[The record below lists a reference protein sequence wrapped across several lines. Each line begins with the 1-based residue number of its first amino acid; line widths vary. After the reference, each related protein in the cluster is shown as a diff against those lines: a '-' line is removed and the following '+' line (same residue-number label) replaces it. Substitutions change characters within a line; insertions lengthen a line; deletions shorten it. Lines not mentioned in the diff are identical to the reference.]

1 MLWIQLSIRKFYR
14 KEKKCKI
21 LLNFPLYIA
30 KRYLVSKSSN
40 NAINIIT
47 IIASL
52 GTIVA
57 TAALFVVLSGF
68 SGLKNF
74 SLAFFKAADPDIKI
88 TASFGKTFIYTD
100 SLTRSL
106 KNDKSIVHF
115 SKILEERAFFNYRNK
130 EHIAYIKGVDNKYL
144 HVIRIDTALLA
155 GEWLSPDFPYGV
167 VVGNGIA
174 SKLSLGIDY
183 LDPLTIYVPKP
194 GDTYNLE
201 NPSDLVHSIETRSTG
216 IFSFIDDIDGKYV
229 YAYLPVVQELL
240 QYPLERISGIS
251 IKLAKGVKASNFAQ
265 KLQIK
270 IGPQYKVQ
278 TRAQLNA
285 VFYKMLNTENLVL
298 YFIFT
303 LVLIIALFNIIGAII
318 MMILDKRSNLKTLL
332 NLGMSIKEL
341 KKVFVYQGFLLSI
354 FGLIVGLAL
363 GLLLVFLQ
371 DQFHLF
377 MINDFLAYPV
387 AFTYKNVLLVI
398 ITMVILG
405 YLAARIASSRIGRK
419 MLE

>member
-1 MLWIQLSIRKFYR
+1 
-14 KEKKCKI
+14 
-21 LLNFPLYIA
+21 
-30 KRYLVSKSSN
+30 
-40 NAINIIT
+40 
-47 IIASL
+47 
-52 GTIVA
+52 
-57 TAALFVVLSGF
+57 
-68 SGLKNF
+68 
-74 SLAFFKAADPDIKI
+74 
-88 TASFGKTFIYTD
+88 
-100 SLTRSL
+100 
-106 KNDKSIVHF
+106 
-115 SKILEERAFFNYRNK
+115 
-130 EHIAYIKGVDNKYL
+130 
-144 HVIRIDTALLA
+144 
-155 GEWLSPDFPYGV
+155 
-167 VVGNGIA
+167 
-174 SKLSLGIDY
+174 LSLGIDY

-229 YAYLPVVQELL
+229 YAYLPIVQELL

-270 IGPQYKVQ
+270 IGSQYKVQ

>member
-1 MLWIQLSIRKFYR
+1 M
-14 KEKKCKI
+14 
-21 LLNFPLYIA
+21 NFSFYIA

-47 IIASL
+47 IIASI

-68 SGLKNF
+68 SGLKDF
-74 SLAFFKAADPDIKI
+74 SLSFFKAADPDIKI
-88 TASFGKTFIYTD
+88 SASSGKTFIYTD
-100 SLTRSL
+100 SLANLL
-106 KNDKSIVHF
+106 KDDKSIAHF

-130 EHIAYIKGVDNKYL
+130 EHIAYIKGVDNEYL
-144 HVIRIDTALLA
+144 NVIRIDTALLA
-155 GEWLSPDFPYGV
+155 GKWLTPDFPYGV

-174 SKLSLGIDY
+174 NKLSLGIDY

-216 IFSFIDDIDGKYV
+216 VFSFIDDIDSKYV

-240 QYPLERISGIS
+240 QYPLDKISGIS
-251 IKLAKGVKASNFAQ
+251 MQLTEGVNASDFAE
-265 KLQIK
+265 KLQAK
-270 IGPQYKVQ
+270 IGDSYKVQ

-318 MMILDKRSNLKTLL
+318 MMILDKKSNLKTLL
-332 NLGMSIKEL
+332 NLGTDIKDL
-341 KKVFVYQGFLLSI
+341 KKVFIYQGFLLSF
-354 FGLIVGLAL
+354 FGLLVGLSL
-363 GLLLVFLQ
+363 GILLVFLQ
-371 DQFHLF
+371 DRFQLF

-387 AFTYKNVLLVI
+387 AFTLENILLVI
-398 ITMVILG
+398 ITMIILG
-405 YLAARIASSRIGRK
+405 YLAARIASSRISEK